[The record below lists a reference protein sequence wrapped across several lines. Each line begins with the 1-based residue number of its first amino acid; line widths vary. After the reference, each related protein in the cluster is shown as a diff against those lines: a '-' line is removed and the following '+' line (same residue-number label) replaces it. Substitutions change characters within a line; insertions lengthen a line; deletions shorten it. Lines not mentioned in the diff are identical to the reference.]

1 MTNLTFA
8 DSHNMV
14 AYMEKSA
21 ENVDFAEIV
30 DFLNAIPIKY
40 ALTGTGLGSGPK
52 HQDAI
57 LGDTPTQTRVLDLE
71 NVKDAQALDIQ
82 KLKKRVNSINLTAAE
97 PVTTISAPVNIA
109 GVSVSTTE
117 PSTPST
123 TRTTTTTVIEDED
136 LIIPQ
141 TLMKMR
147 IKYRNTRPEEA
158 YGRVLWVDLKVMF
171 EPDIESEVWR
181 ELQGNK
187 VTA

>member
-1 MTNLTFA
+1 MIT
-8 DSHNMV
+8 
-14 AYMEKSA
+14 
-21 ENVDFAEIV
+21 
-30 DFLNAIPIKY
+30 LNKTIPQ
-40 ALTGTGLGSGPK
+40 GTGLGSGPK
-52 HQDAI
+52 QQDAI
-57 LGDTPTQTRVLDLE
+57 LGDTPTQT
-71 NVKDAQALDIQ
+71 
-82 KLKKRVNSINLTAAE
+82 SINLTAAE

-123 TRTTTTTVIEDED
+123 TRTTTTVIEDED
-136 LIIPQ
+136 LTIPQ

-147 IKYRNTRPEEA
+147 IKYGNTRLEET